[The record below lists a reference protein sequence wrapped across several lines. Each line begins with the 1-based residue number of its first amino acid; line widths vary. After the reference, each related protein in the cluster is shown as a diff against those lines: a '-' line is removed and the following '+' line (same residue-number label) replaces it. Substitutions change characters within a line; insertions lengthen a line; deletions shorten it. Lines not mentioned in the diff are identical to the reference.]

1 MDNHVKDLALADAG
15 KARIEWADADMPVL
29 ATIRERFEAEKPLDG
44 IRIAA
49 CLHVTTETANLM
61 RTLKAGGAEVVLC
74 ASNPLSTQDDVAAAL
89 VQHYGIRTYAIKG
102 EDTETYYA
110 HIDAA
115 IDSKPQI
122 TMDDGADVVG
132 RIHADRPEIIEGII
146 GGTEETTTG
155 VIRLAAMSDD
165 GALKYPI
172 VAVNEANTKH
182 LFDNRYGTG
191 QSTIDG
197 IIRATNRLIAG
208 RTVVVSGYGWCGR
221 GIAMRADGLGGNVI
235 ICEIDPLK
243 ALEAVMDGY
252 RVMPAV
258 EAAAQADIWVTVT
271 GDINVIDSGAFDA
284 MKNGAIIANSGHFN
298 VEINIPHLREKA
310 VSTREVRPLVEEFVM
325 PDGRRIFLLADGRLV
340 NLSCAEGHPA
350 SVMDMSFANQALCAE
365 FMVNQAAELEAGVYE
380 VPVEIDHAIAEL
392 KLASMGIKIDTLTDE
407 QEKYLNSWQEGT
419 V

>member
-1 MDNHVKDLALADAG
+1 
-15 KARIEWADADMPVL
+15 
-29 ATIRERFEAEKPLDG
+29 
-44 IRIAA
+44 
-49 CLHVTTETANLM
+49 
-61 RTLKAGGAEVVLC
+61 
-74 ASNPLSTQDDVAAAL
+74 
-89 VQHYGIRTYAIKG
+89 
-102 EDTETYYA
+102 
-110 HIDAA
+110 
-115 IDSKPQI
+115 
-122 TMDDGADVVG
+122 
-132 RIHADRPEIIEGII
+132 
-146 GGTEETTTG
+146 
-155 VIRLAAMSDD
+155 MSDD

-197 IIRATNRLIAG
+197 IVRATNRLIAG

-235 ICEIDPLK
+235 VCEIDPLK

-284 MKNGAIIANSGHFN
+284 MKDGAIIANSGHFN

-325 PDGRRIFLLADGRLV
+325 ADGRRIFLLADGRLV
-340 NLSCAEGHPA
+340 NLACAEGHPA

-365 FMVNQAAELEAGVYE
+365 FMVNQAAELEPGVYE
-380 VPVEIDHAIAEL
+380 VPVEIDQAIAEL
-392 KLASMGIKIDTLTDE
+392 KLASMGVKIDTLTDE
-407 QEKYLNSWQEGT
+407 QETYLNSWQEGT
-419 V
+419 I